1 MKLAEKLT
9 KIFSLLLLAVSL
21 ASCGDG
27 CTSADE
33 FDTETVTVE
42 SKPTVDG
49 IIGSYSNSDGGQRAE
64 WHDTGLVS
72 NGTQFLI
79 KIDGGW
85 TPWNGQT
92 MNSAKFKLLPK
103 CSMCAKNPGV
113 NNCICYSGQTSTAEI
128 GLSGDSVTADC
139 SGADK
144 EDPAKC
150 SCTNANGL
158 ATDYGIYH
166 VTLNY
171 ADKYEQT
178 LKPDDQTVCR
188 YSQGMGAY
196 IGLFGRGG
204 TTVPTR
210 VYHLFSETET
220 CDVARDSNGKCLD
233 SDGNDVTKYL
243 FRSANSATFV
253 RDDQAGND
261 GTDTNPSDDTY
272 HSPNEKIKVLMYD
285 GFYDDNYGSYNL
297 TFYGGIGIADD
308 PGLLEYLVNVIDNA
322 VSGEVGDDGDRH
334 GGIIEFMYQALVQD
348 SGAIKIIQISLSIYV
363 MMYGFAVLF
372 GIAEVNKK
380 ELMNRVLKISLVIFF
395 TSSDSWYF
403 YNKIVVGFFKDS
415 MDYLVSVFVSLGD
428 AGWDL
433 KSSQTLQISSDFA
446 DASNTIT
453 SSSRFSY
460 IDTIIKKMLSEATA
474 KKVFGLFFNSIF
486 GFIYIIVIYALF
498 ALFIIVMLWA
508 ASMYVVNL
516 MKLIF
521 VLSLGPIF
529 MVFVLFKQTED
540 MFKKW
545 VSYLGTRSL
554 EILIMFFILFNFVMM
569 IDTEISSML
578 YYQVCVEKWNL
589 GFFSLKTLKAKVDRS
604 LLEWCTSF
612 VKVAGLIFITKLIL
626 DKVPDV
632 SKALI
637 AITPEG
643 GKGKPT
649 AGGSMASS
657 MKAAGA
663 MMGKAG
669 AMAGAIAGKA
679 ASAAGFAG
687 GVLAQGGTLASRA
700 FGNSIANSYL
710 GKAIANSSIGR
721 AASKAKSMIPFSGPV
736 TSMRNSVYS
745 GELKKAQAAAKAAGL
760 TGKDAEQKIR
770 ADFMSSMTDRM
781 NRGPSIG
788 KDQNQKHQPNSSKYL
803 GVNMTSALAFLDKKL
818 VEEPLKNQAKAIA
831 KELKNKPPGEVP
843 LGKDMRDQMNA
854 KLKEWAGKNL
864 SGGAAA
870 AENHL
875 SKNSMKDLIK
885 AQSELK
891 TSEARKKFAGDPAL
905 ENKYLQHIKDAEMAR
920 AKDRAEA
927 KKGIFAP
934 VKLGVHMARNFANS
948 FSTDPNYNA
957 KMARESFLRKKDNA
971 QKAKDFRLKD
981 LGSAVVG
988 FSKKDRDDAKKSREE
1003 FVKNVKEKGLFTSDT
1018 AKSALDAASKTIIG
1032 KESGESRRK
1041 AAAFATGDILN
1052 PLGRLMNKSSID
1064 KMTREADSEALRN
1077 RLNDPKRFA
1086 KEKAEIE
1093 SKYKVETE
1101 QEKAAR
1107 KANGRFDVWE
1117 EAQKEKSIKE
1127 RREMEEAKK
1136 IELREVDER
1145 MELAKK
1151 QLLENAR
1158 KAIAEDLRGKSEAE
1172 KQAMLEK
1179 ANKDYQ
1185 AAKEK
1190 QEAKQKEIDDLK
1202 DEEAKKK
1209 AIEDAGGYDAL
1220 REGLTKLDGTTL
1232 LEEEAKLQLLREEN
1246 GVKFD
1251 TSADSSSNPEDL
1263 AKRAKEQQ
1271 ELVASELA
1279 KIEAELDKARSIED
1293 LANLKKKMEEEVER
1307 LKEMEAQKVKELL
1320 ELADPASPLLKE
1332 SPIGLLGT
1340 AANFLMDGGSIG
1352 GFGAAKVGLGGP
1364 DNQKEDTQKLA
1375 KKNALE
1381 SSKNLADMKVKMSK
1395 MKKKMAEFELSRMED
1410 DSKLSEKDKRY
1421 KSQLER
1427 DVKEFES
1434 DVRKNESSVSDIE
1447 AAISSLEAS

>member
-1 MKLAEKLT
+1 
-9 KIFSLLLLAVSL
+9 
-21 ASCGDG
+21 
-27 CTSADE
+27 
-33 FDTETVTVE
+33 
-42 SKPTVDG
+42 
-49 IIGSYSNSDGGQRAE
+49 
-64 WHDTGLVS
+64 
-72 NGTQFLI
+72 
-79 KIDGGW
+79 
-85 TPWNGQT
+85 
-92 MNSAKFKLLPK
+92 
-103 CSMCAKNPGV
+103 
-113 NNCICYSGQTSTAEI
+113 
-128 GLSGDSVTADC
+128 
-139 SGADK
+139 
-144 EDPAKC
+144 
-150 SCTNANGL
+150 
-158 ATDYGIYH
+158 
-166 VTLNY
+166 
-171 ADKYEQT
+171 
-178 LKPDDQTVCR
+178 
-188 YSQGMGAY
+188 
-196 IGLFGRGG
+196 
-204 TTVPTR
+204 
-210 VYHLFSETET
+210 
-220 CDVARDSNGKCLD
+220 
-233 SDGNDVTKYL
+233 
-243 FRSANSATFV
+243 
-253 RDDQAGND
+253 
-261 GTDTNPSDDTY
+261 
-272 HSPNEKIKVLMYD
+272 
-285 GFYDDNYGSYNL
+285 
-297 TFYGGIGIADD
+297 
-308 PGLLEYLVNVIDNA
+308 
-322 VSGEVGDDGDRH
+322 
-334 GGIIEFMYQALVQD
+334 
-348 SGAIKIIQISLSIYV
+348 
-363 MMYGFAVLF
+363 
-372 GIAEVNKK
+372 
-380 ELMNRVLKISLVIFF
+380 
-395 TSSDSWYF
+395 
-403 YNKIVVGFFKDS
+403 
-415 MDYLVSVFVSLGD
+415 
-428 AGWDL
+428 
-433 KSSQTLQISSDFA
+433 
-446 DASNTIT
+446 
-453 SSSRFSY
+453 
-460 IDTIIKKMLSEATA
+460 
-474 KKVFGLFFNSIF
+474 
-486 GFIYIIVIYALF
+486 
-498 ALFIIVMLWA
+498 MLWA

-529 MVFVLFKQTED
+529 MVFVLFKQTES

-578 YYQVCVEKWNL
+578 YYEVCVEKWNL

-612 VKVAGLIFITKLIL
+612 VKVGGLIFITKLIL

-637 AITPEG
+637 SITPEG
-643 GKGKPT
+643 GKGKST
-649 AGGSMASS
+649 AGGSMASG

-669 AMAGAIAGKA
+669 AVAGAIAGKA

-687 GVLAQGGTLASRA
+687 GALAQGAGMASRSV
-700 FGNSIANSYL
+700 GNAIANSSL
-710 GKAIANSSIGR
+710 GKAIANSSIGQ
-721 AASKAKSMIPFSGPV
+721 AAIKAKSMIPFSGPV
-736 TSMRNSVYS
+736 TSMRNSIYS

-770 ADFMSSMTDRM
+770 ADFMSAVQDKMY
-781 NRGPSIG
+781 RGPQG
-788 KDQNQKHQPNSSKYL
+788 DKDQNQKHSPTGSKYL
-803 GVNMTSALAFLDKKL
+803 GVNMTSAQAFLDKKL

-864 SGGAAA
+864 SGGVAA

-885 AQSELK
+885 SQSELR
-891 TSEARKKFAGDPAL
+891 TSEARKKFAGDPVL
-905 ENKYLQHIKDAEMAR
+905 ENKYLQHIKDAEMNR

-934 VKLGVHMARNFANS
+934 VKLGAHMARNFANS

-981 LGSAVVG
+981 LGAAVG
-988 FSKKDRDDAKKSREE
+988 FSKKDSEASKKAREE
-1003 FVKNVKEKGLFTSDT
+1003 FFKNIKEKGIFTSDT
-1018 AKSALDAASKTIIG
+1018 VKSALDATSKTIIG
-1032 KESGESRRK
+1032 KEGGESRRK
-1041 AAAFATGDILN
+1041 AAAFATGDKLN

-1151 QLLENAR
+1151 QLLDNAR
-1158 KAIAEDLRGKSEAE
+1158 KAIAEELRGKSEAE

-1232 LEEEAKLQLLREEN
+1232 LEEEAKLQLLREKN
-1246 GVKFD
+1246 GVKLD
-1251 TSADSSSNPEDL
+1251 ISADSSPNQEEL
-1263 AKRAKEQQ
+1263 AQRAKEQQ

-1293 LANLKKKMEEEVER
+1293 LANLKKKMEEEAER
-1307 LKEMEAQKVKELL
+1307 LKEMEAKKVKELL

-1352 GFGAAKVGLGGP
+1352 GFEAANVGLGGP
-1364 DNQKEDTQKLA
+1364 DNKKEDTQKLA
-1375 KKNALE
+1375 KKNVLE

-1395 MKKKMAEFELSRMED
+1395 MKKKMAEFELSKMED

-1421 KSQLER
+1421 KAQLER
-1427 DVKEFES
+1427 DVQEFES